1 MEIFTDKFH
10 EECGVVGI
18 YKKDKKDA
26 AKFAYYC
33 LFALQ
38 HRGQES
44 AGIAANEDGVINN
57 KKGMGLLSE
66 VFSNGNGV
74 DCLKGNIAI
83 GQVRYTTAGGSNIK
97 NAQPFDVLYK
107 GMQIALA
114 HNGNIVN
121 VKNIKGILEDSGVVF
136 NTTSDT
142 ELILN
147 LFARN
152 IKYGEV
158 FAIKELC
165 QLISGS
171 YALTIT
177 LGNKLIGVR
186 DVNGLRPLCIG
197 ENSRT
202 YVIASESCALDAIG
216 ANFVRDVEPGEIVI
230 IDEDGL
236 HSYKIDTSAER
247 KMCLFEY
254 VYFARPDSVIDGI
267 SVYKSRYNAGKI
279 MARENPTDADIVIG
293 VPDSGIPAAIG
304 YAKESGI
311 GYGIGLIKNKYIGRT
326 FIQPSQKMR
335 EEGVAIKLNPL
346 RDVLEGKRVIIIDD
360 SIVRGTTSQKLVKI
374 IRDAGAKEV
383 HLRSASPPVISG
395 CYYGVDTPSKE
406 HLIAANMSINEITQ
420 AVGADSVGY
429 ISLEGLIKATGGSG
443 CDFCKA
449 CFDEKYPI
457 TIPHNI

>member
-1 MEIFTDKFH
+1 MEIFMDKFH

-74 DCLKGNIAI
+74 DCLKGHIAI

-236 HSYKIDTSAER
+236 HSYKIDSSAER

-254 VYFARPDSVIDGI
+254 VYFARPDSIIDGI

-406 HLIAANMSINEITQ
+406 HLIAANLSIAEIAQ

-429 ISLEGLIKATGGSG
+429 ISLAGLIEATGGNG
-443 CDFCKA
+443 CDFCRA

>member
-1 MEIFTDKFH
+1 
-10 EECGVVGI
+10 
-18 YKKDKKDA
+18 
-26 AKFAYYC
+26 
-33 LFALQ
+33 
-38 HRGQES
+38 
-44 AGIAANEDGVINN
+44 
-57 KKGMGLLSE
+57 
-66 VFSNGNGV
+66 
-74 DCLKGNIAI
+74 
-83 GQVRYTTAGGSNIK
+83 RYTTAGGSNIK

-107 GMQIALA
+107 NMQIALA

-247 KMCLFEY
+247 KMCIFEY

>member
-1 MEIFTDKFH
+1 MEIFNDKFH

-26 AKFAYYC
+26 AKFVYYC
-33 LFALQ
+33 LYALQ

-74 DCLKGNIAI
+74 DGLKGHIAI

-107 GMQIALA
+107 NMQIALA

-216 ANFVRDVEPGEIVI
+216 ATFVRDVEPGEIVI

-236 HSYKIDTSAER
+236 HSYKIDTSAEK
-247 KMCLFEY
+247 KMCIFEY

-335 EEGVAIKLNPL
+335 EEGVAIKINPL